1 MVNVSSQSTYT
12 SGRAQNYAKKDA
24 VAISALHAPVPL
36 FEKRLQEIRVRHRK
50 DGMRPRALMD
60 SKGTVVR
67 DASGTPVPA
76 RDANGRPI
84 YQSTNVQ
91 AYCLIQSFGRDELDP
106 DDPESWAKAQELG
119 RALAEDRFPGHP
131 ALIATEINGRSGCVH
146 NHIIVGAVHPETGKS
161 IDSNIVTHSRLA
173 IAHDRVL
180 AANGLT
186 QRADMALKTHDAEKA
201 MSAARAAV
209 LANPETATL
218 SPSQRQR
225 RITAAENAVRLH
237 RDTSTSAAQARESR
251 RMREFDRYQ
260 FTERDRL
267 IAADLGMAPPAERFS
282 EVELEA
288 RVKEA
293 LSDPRFESWEEL
305 SDIAREYRVTI
316 TPRGQ
321 DVSFGMMLTQPDGTL
336 AEPARAHVRRGG
348 RPGTNKGLGDGFRR
362 EDVEAAIE
370 RNVREREQGQQRPV
384 EQQPSAMHL
393 EHLRRVD
400 ELSAQRRARTV
411 ELQAASEAAWA
422 SAIGQSQQVP
432 EPTQK
437 LEPVQAP
444 HDPRPLPYK
453 RRRFV
458 APAPTAPAVPT
469 PAFRSEVRDLLAT
482 TDTLRRRLD
491 GLAEFEERWREQL
504 PDTPE
509 ERIAFEQQAT
519 EIGIGPRLLAHVNG
533 HLDPELQERL
543 TQRAAQA
550 AERQRAFERAQ
561 RLKDKMPAL
570 KRDAKADPLG
580 IRGDAEKYRG
590 ARRELSFET
599 GYVERID
606 ADRAAGIYT
615 SRAHERATHLRQK
628 NAQSVAQLDGFEPS
642 HETPEPAAT
651 SRTAVQQRLLD
662 KQRKQ
667 REGNQEKARET
678 ESQGMEM

>member
-1 MVNVSSQSTYT
+1 MVNVSSESTYT

-36 FEKRLQEIRVRHRK
+36 FEKRLQEIRVRHGK
-50 DGMRPRALMD
+50 DDMHPRALTD
-60 SKGTVVR
+60 SKGTVLR

-84 YQSTNVQ
+84 YQSANVQ
-91 AYCLIQSFGRDELDP
+91 AYCLIQSFSRDELDP
-106 DDPESWAKAQELG
+106 DDPESWTKAQELG

-161 IDSNIVTHSRLA
+161 IDSNVVTHSRLA

-180 AANGLT
+180 AANGFT
-186 QRADMALKTHDAEKA
+186 QRADMALKTHDAEQA
-201 MSAARAAV
+201 MAAARAAV
-209 LANPETATL
+209 LANPESATL

-225 RITAAENAVRLH
+225 RITAAENAVKLH
-237 RDTSTSAAQARESR
+237 RDTSSTAAQARENR

-267 IAADLGMAPPAERFS
+267 VAADIGMAPPPERFS
-282 EVELEA
+282 EIELET
-288 RVKEA
+288 RVKET
-293 LSDPRFESWEEL
+293 LSDPRFRSWEEL

-316 TPRGQ
+316 TARGQ
-321 DVSFGMMLTQPDGTL
+321 DVSFGMMLAQPGGKL
-336 AEPARAHVRRGG
+336 AEPTRAHVRRGG

-362 EDVEAAIE
+362 EDVEAAIK
-370 RNVREREQGQQRPV
+370 RNVRGHEQTQQRPV

-393 EHLRRVD
+393 EHLRRID
-400 ELSAQRRARTV
+400 ELAAQRRAHTV

-422 SAIGQSQQVP
+422 SATGQGQQAP
-432 EPTQK
+432 EPAQM

-444 HDPRPLPYK
+444 EDPSPVPYK

-458 APAPTAPAVPT
+458 APAPTVPAAPT
-469 PAFRSEVRDLLAT
+469 PVFRSEVRDLPAPT
-482 TDTLRRRLD
+482 GTRRRRLD

-509 ERIAFEQQAT
+509 ERITFEQQAT
-519 EIGIGPRLLAHVNG
+519 EIGIGPKLLEYVNG
-533 HLDPELQERL
+533 HLNPELHERL
-543 TQRAAQA
+543 TQRAEQA

-570 KRDAKADPLG
+570 ERDAKADPFG
-580 IRGDAEKYRG
+580 IRGNADRYRE
-590 ARRELSFET
+590 ASRDLSFET

-606 ADRAAGIYT
+606 GDRAAGIYT
-615 SRAHERATHLRQK
+615 SRGQERAAHLRQK
-628 NAQSVAQLDGFEPS
+628 NAQRVAQLDVFEPS

-651 SRTAVQQRLLD
+651 ARTAAQQRLLD
-662 KQRKQ
+662 KQMRQ
-667 REGNQEKARET
+667 RRDNQKATET

>member
-24 VAISALHAPVPL
+24 VAISALNASVPL
-36 FEKRLQEIRVRHRK
+36 FEKRLQEIRVRHGK
-50 DGMRPRALMD
+50 DGMRPRALTD
-60 SKGTVVR
+60 SEGNFLR

-84 YQSTNVQ
+84 YQSTHVQ
-91 AYCLIQSFGRDELDP
+91 AYCLIQSFGHDELDP
-106 DDPESWAKAQELG
+106 HDPESWTIAQELG
-119 RALAEDRFPGHP
+119 RTLAEERFPGHP

-146 NHIIVGAVHPETGKS
+146 NHIVVGAVHPKTGKS
-161 IDSNIVTHSRLA
+161 IDSNVVTHSRLA

-180 AANGLT
+180 AANGFT
-186 QRADMALKTHDAEKA
+186 QRADMALKSQNAEQA
-201 MSAARAAV
+201 MAAARAAV
-209 LANPETATL
+209 LADPASAAL
-218 SPSQRQR
+218 SPSHRQR

-251 RMREFDRYQ
+251 RLREFDRYQ

-293 LSDPRFESWEEL
+293 LSDPRFQSWDDL
-305 SDIAREYRVTI
+305 SAIAREYRVTI
-316 TPRGQ
+316 AARGQ
-321 DVSFGMMLTQPDGTL
+321 DVSFGMMLLQPDGTL

-362 EDVEAAIE
+362 GDVEAAIK
-370 RNVREREQGQQRPV
+370 RNVRAHEQPQQRPV

-393 EHLRRVD
+393 EHLRRID
-400 ELSAQRRARTV
+400 ELAAQRRAHTV

-422 SAIGQSQQVP
+422 SAIGQSQQAP

-469 PAFRSEVRDLLAT
+469 VAFRSEVRDLPAT
-482 TDTLRRRLD
+482 TDTLRRRLN

-519 EIGIGPRLLAHVNG
+519 EIGIGPKLLEYVNG
-533 HLDPELQERL
+533 HLDPELQARL
-543 TQRAAQA
+543 TQRAEQA
-550 AERQRAFERAQ
+550 VERQRAFERAQ

-570 KRDAKADPLG
+570 ERDAKADPLG
-580 IRGDAEKYRG
+580 IRGDADKCRE

-606 ADRAAGIYT
+606 ANRAAGIYT
-615 SRAHERATHLRQK
+615 SRGQERTAHLRQK
-628 NAQSVAQLDGFEPS
+628 NAQRVAQLDGYEPS
-642 HETPEPAAT
+642 RETSEPAAT
-651 SRTAVQQRLLD
+651 SRTAAQQRLLD
-662 KQRKQ
+662 KQMRQ
-667 REGNQEKARET
+667 RRDNQKATET